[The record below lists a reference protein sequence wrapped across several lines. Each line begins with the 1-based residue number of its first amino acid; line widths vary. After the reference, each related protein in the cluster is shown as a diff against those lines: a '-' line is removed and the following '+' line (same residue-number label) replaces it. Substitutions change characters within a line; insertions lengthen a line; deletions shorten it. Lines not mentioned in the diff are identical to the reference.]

1 LARIKRSALLAY
13 SDRAMYDLVND
24 VPSYPLFMEGCRS
37 VEVLEHTDEV
47 MLARL
52 NLKKS
57 GVGLSLVTKNLLK
70 APNEITMTLEEGPF
84 KIFLGLWTFT
94 ALTENACKVE
104 LDLNFEFKSK
114 GLTLAVSSLFSGVA
128 NSLVD
133 SLCQRAE
140 QVYGAKNN

>member
-1 LARIKRSALLAY
+1 
-13 SDRAMYDLVND
+13 
-24 VPSYPLFMEGCRS
+24 
-37 VEVLEHTDEV
+37 
-47 MLARL
+47 
-52 NLKKS
+52 
-57 GVGLSLVTKNLLK
+57 
-70 APNEITMTLEEGPF
+70 MTLEEGPF

-140 QVYGAKNN
+140 QVYGAKNNWKFHHDYRRSRLCIAWQAGFV

>member
-1 LARIKRSALLAY
+1 LTKIKRSALVTY

-24 VPSYPLFMEGCRS
+24 VPNYPLFMEGCRS
-37 VEVLEHTDEV
+37 VEVFEHSDEV
-47 MLARL
+47 MRARL

-57 GVGLSLVTKNLLK
+57 GVGLSLATKNFLK
-70 APNEITMTLEEGPF
+70 APKEITMTLEDGPF
-84 KIFLGLWTFT
+84 KSFRGLWTFT
-94 ALTENACKVE
+94 ALTKNACKVE

-114 GLTLAVSSLFSGVA
+114 GLSLAASSLFSGVA

-140 QVYGAKNN
+140 QVYGAKND

>member
-1 LARIKRSALLAY
+1 
-13 SDRAMYDLVND
+13 
-24 VPSYPLFMEGCRS
+24 
-37 VEVLEHTDEV
+37 
-47 MLARL
+47 
-52 NLKKS
+52 
-57 GVGLSLVTKNLLK
+57 VTKNLLK